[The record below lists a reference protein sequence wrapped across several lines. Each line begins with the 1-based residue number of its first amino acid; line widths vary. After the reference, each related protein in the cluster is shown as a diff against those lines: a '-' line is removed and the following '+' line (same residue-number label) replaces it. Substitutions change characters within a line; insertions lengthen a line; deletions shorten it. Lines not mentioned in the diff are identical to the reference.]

1 MRRERPPTFM
11 ISPAS
16 MKKGTASS
24 GKLLAPSMVF
34 CARICA
40 SNMFMCHIS
49 AAPQASSEKAIGT
62 PMAMAPSSAPRKMV
76 MVMASLRRGFGF
88 AVRHV
93 FGIADADQLGFLQ
106 LPAREFPEIVQEEQE
121 SEHGEEHAAR
131 IEVAHGGFHHRAGG
145 RRVDQHLLPGA
156 AEHQPAH
163 VQHQHV

>member
-16 MKKGTASS
+16 MKNGTASS

-62 PMAMAPSSAPRKMV
+62 PRAMAPSSAPRKMV
-76 MVMASLRRGFGF
+76 MVMALLARGGGRVDV
-88 AVRHV
+88 VRHLV
-93 FGIADADQLGFLQ
+93 LGLGHRDQLVVGKAPGHELD
-106 LPAREFPEIVQEEQE
+106 
-121 SEHGEEHAAR
+121 
-131 IEVAHGGFHHRAGG
+131 EV
-145 RRVDQHLLPGA
+145 
-156 AEHQPAH
+156 
-163 VQHQHV
+163 

>member
-1 MRRERPPTFM
+1 MANCTMRRERPTAFM

-62 PMAMAPSSAPRKMV
+62 PMAMAPSKAPRKMV
-76 MVMASLRRGFGF
+76 MVMASLGRGFGF

-93 FGIADADQLGFLQ
+93 FGFGHAHQLGFGQ
-106 LPAREFPEIVQEEQE
+106 LARRQAPEVIEDEQE
-121 SEHGEEHAAR
+121 GE
-131 IEVAHGGFHHRAGG
+131 
-145 RRVDQHLLPGA
+145 
-156 AEHQPAH
+156 
-163 VQHQHV
+163 